1 MGLCAMSHHVTDCAH
16 QVWCL
21 MGIIRIVIFK
31 YFSMRKT
38 DKNARVVSHLRVLYS
53 ALRVFS
59 LLVFPVLL
67 SGAMFV
73 VYVYAA
79 WRVED
84 ARVVAKACL
93 MLGAIYAV
101 LGWMCYR
108 TLNWMI
114 SSGHLTVALKDEARR
129 RSKSCHL
136 RLMIKDYE
144 CVERRAMLEFR
155 GRPVLL
161 VVTDR
166 RLILV
171 TYNLIGSRVELVT
184 ECDRLAVKSVV
195 SRDVPGHWF
204 GWLWGETW
212 KAAVLVE
219 LIGVGLPQR
228 LVFRD
233 PRQMVKIVSML
244 QKQEHSRPVKNGIR
258 KIMYSKYRRALK
270 LKYVKSFFEAEGRL
284 SGTSVL
290 LSVIYPGLGQIH
302 QERLRVGL
310 AYGGLFAALVM
321 AQIVTVSTGQ
331 WYSTGTAMYQVIIAF
346 LLWLLSVIDVYIHRQ
361 GANSLDYASGVRSA

>member
-1 MGLCAMSHHVTDCAH
+1 
-16 QVWCL
+16 
-21 MGIIRIVIFK
+21 
-31 YFSMRKT
+31 MRKT
-38 DKNARVVSHLRVLYS
+38 DKNARVVSHLRVLYN

-67 SGAMFV
+67 SGAMLV

-79 WRVED
+79 WQVED
-84 ARVVAKACL
+84 ARVVAKTCL
-93 MLGAIYAV
+93 MLGATYAV

-108 TLNWMI
+108 ALNWMI
-114 SSGHLTVALKDEARR
+114 SSGHLTAVLKDEARR
-129 RSKSCHL
+129 RSKSCRL

-195 SRDVPGHWF
+195 SRELPGHWF

-212 KAAVLVE
+212 KTAVLVE

-233 PRQMVKIVSML
+233 PRQMLKIVSML

-258 KIMYSKYRRALK
+258 KIMYSKHRRALK
-270 LKYVKSFFEAEGRL
+270 LKYVKSFFEAGDHL

-290 LSVIYPGLGQIH
+290 LSVVYPGLGQIH
-302 QERLRVGL
+302 QERPRVGL